1 MFSIIFGSLLLSWAT
16 LMAAYASLALVPRAD
31 PSPSADLPSAN
42 KDTAPDMLRR
52 LALPAAVWLTWVLLL
67 VLLIPG
73 TALLETGHG
82 MALGGSLFVITL
94 VCAAGPARLALARYR
109 RR

>member
-31 PSPSADLPSAN
+31 RLPPADAPA
-42 KDTAPDMLRR
+42 APDLWQR

-94 VCAAGPARLALARYR
+94 VCAAGPARIALAYYR